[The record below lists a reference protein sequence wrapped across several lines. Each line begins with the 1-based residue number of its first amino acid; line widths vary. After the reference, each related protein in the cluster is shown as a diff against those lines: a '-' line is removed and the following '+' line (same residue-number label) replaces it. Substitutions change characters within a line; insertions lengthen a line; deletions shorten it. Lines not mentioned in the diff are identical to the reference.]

1 MSWMKHYARKFEAFK
16 VILKKRDPVIVEIGA
31 HFGEDSVRFSEAF
44 PEGKIY
50 CFEPDPRCITV
61 FKKYVKND
69 RIKLFEVALS
79 DSNGVANFFQSYD
92 DTKSDFVPDKYDWI
106 DLEDYKNNKLS
117 NSGSSSLKEGYR
129 NNLDKISVNT
139 QRFDSWYAEN
149 SPGNIDLAWIDVQG
163 AEKEVLK
170 GFGDTISLVSH
181 IWIEYGEKE
190 YTGAMSRNETI
201 KFLGEKGFDL
211 LNMFSTPSFAPQ
223 GDLLF
228 KRREQ

>member
-1 MSWMKHYARKFEAFK
+1 MVTFYSGKDEN
-16 VILKKRDPVIVEIGA
+16 LEKKCEQHP
-31 HFGEDSVRFSEAF
+31 
-44 PEGKIY
+44 
-50 CFEPDPRCITV
+50 CF
-61 FKKYVKND
+61 
-69 RIKLFEVALS
+69 AS
-79 DSNGVANFFQSYD
+79 FFQSYD
-92 DTKSDFVPDKYDWI
+92 DTKSDSVPDKYDWI

-139 QRFDSWYAEN
+139 QRFDSWYTEN

-170 GFGDTISLVSH
+170 GFGDTINLVSH